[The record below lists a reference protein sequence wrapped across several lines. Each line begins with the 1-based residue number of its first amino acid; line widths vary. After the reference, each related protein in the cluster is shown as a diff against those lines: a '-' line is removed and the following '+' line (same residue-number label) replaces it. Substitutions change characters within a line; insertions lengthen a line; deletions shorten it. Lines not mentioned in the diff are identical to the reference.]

1 LENLLALLTKLAPLA
16 ATFVP
21 QAGQATDIL
30 DAVAALIRHIN
41 AQNGMTTD
49 EIIASA
55 ADTLDKNEQK
65 LLADQIRLHGGT
77 P

>member
-1 LENLLALLTKLAPLA
+1 MENLLALLTKLAPLA
-16 ATFVP
+16 ANFVP
-21 QAGQATDIL
+21 KAGEATDIL
-30 DAVAALIRHIN
+30 DAVAALIRHIS

-49 EIIASA
+49 QIIASA